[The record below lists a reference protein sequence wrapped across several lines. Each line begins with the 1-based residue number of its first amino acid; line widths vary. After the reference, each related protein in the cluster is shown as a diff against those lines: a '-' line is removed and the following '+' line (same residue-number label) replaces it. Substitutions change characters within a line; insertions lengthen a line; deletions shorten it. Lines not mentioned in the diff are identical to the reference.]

1 LIHET
6 TTLHHFLHAEIHLHI
21 INKVGIVGN
30 AYIDLTKE
38 ERQYRW
44 YGERLER
51 PLPYLE
57 NFMPLLLIQK
67 VTFIDNV
74 SQKCSSEITDNL
86 SFTIILTVA
95 SFLRLMTAQD
105 IDIV

>member
-1 LIHET
+1 
-6 TTLHHFLHAEIHLHI
+6 
-21 INKVGIVGN
+21 
-30 AYIDLTKE
+30 LTKE
-38 ERQYRW
+38 ERQYKRW

-57 NFMPLLLIQK
+57 NFMPFLLMRK
-67 VTFIDNV
+67 ATFIDNV
-74 SQKCSSEITDNL
+74 SQKCSSEIADNL
-86 SFTIILTVA
+86 SFTIIFTVA

>member
-1 LIHET
+1 
-6 TTLHHFLHAEIHLHI
+6 
-21 INKVGIVGN
+21 
-30 AYIDLTKE
+30 LTKK
-38 ERQYRW
+38 ERQYVSRRHSLFYPYFIIHDIHGEKLKKRW

-57 NFMPLLLIQK
+57 NFMPFLLMRK
-67 VTFIDNV
+67 ATFIDNV
-74 SQKCSSEITDNL
+74 SQKCSSEIADNL
-86 SFTIILTVA
+86 SFTIIFTVA

>member
-1 LIHET
+1 MKPQLFI
-6 TTLHHFLHAEIHLHI
+6 FYI
-21 INKVGIVGN
+21 VGIVGN

-57 NFMPLLLIQK
+57 NFMPLLLMRK
-67 VTFIDNV
+67 VIFIDNV
-74 SQKCSSEITDNL
+74 SQKCSLETTDNL

-105 IDIV
+105 IDII

>member
-1 LIHET
+1 M
-6 TTLHHFLHAEIHLHI
+6 
-21 INKVGIVGN
+21 GIVGN

-51 PLPYLE
+51 PLPYLK
-57 NFMPLLLIQK
+57 NFMPLLLMWK
-67 VTFIDNV
+67 ATFIDNV

-86 SFTIILTVA
+86 SFTIIFTVA
-95 SFLRLMTAQD
+95 SFLRMMTAQD